1 MSNPSNPG
9 DTRSSPPVDT
19 CDFVLGALVRWGPR
33 EQLGVIEGL
42 QGDGDGDA
50 AEIGFDDGTKKIIKT
65 EAGVLERVRL
75 AVGDRVVRDGGP
87 PGVIIGQGS
96 SGDYPTWEVSFP
108 EGISN
113 VAEIGLRPALV
124 QDPVDRM
131 RRSLLGSAEAFN
143 LRATA
148 ADYWYSNEHSPLVSL
163 SHARVDLKPHQV
175 SVVHR
180 VTSNYPYR
188 FMLCDEVGLGK
199 TIEAAMIIKELRARG
214 QANRVLVIV
223 PPGLIRQWQYELKTK
238 FNEPFAIFNTA
249 TLRHL
254 KDEGVANPWMSK
266 ESVIVSHTWASA
278 GSDRRQEIADVP
290 WDMVVVDEAHHA
302 RARKDGSTTRTTN
315 LYALVSDLIARP
327 EAARRG
333 ALLLTATPLQLE
345 HYELYSL
352 CDMLNP
358 ILFASEDDFS
368 EHMSSLEGLNHLAE
382 RLEKGS
388 LPTNLQELAELEEDA
403 EHFLD
408 LEEGAARELMQA
420 DPRELAEQLKSLHR
434 VSEVLIRNRK
444 SVVGGFQPRTAVT
457 WDVELSE
464 HERRVHDLMD
474 EVLERGWARAAGT
487 GQNTVGFQ
495 MVILQKLLASSSRA
509 LLTSLTKRRDRLV
522 SGARAEIGELE
533 AESALEDDSDAGE
546 VVEAMAGAASQ
557 EASEFDEVITEL
569 KAIRLDMKAKILRAN
584 LKKLF
589 EDEPDGKVIIFTEFR
604 ETQAMLES
612 LLSAIGTVELFHGRL
627 KPEQKDAA
635 VKSFRVGSGP
645 RMLVSTEAGG
655 EGRNF
660 QFCHYIVNYDLPW
673 NPMKVEQRIG
683 RLDRIGQE
691 HPVVIFNFHVR
702 GTIEGRI
709 LEVLERRINI
719 FEDTVGGLDPIL
731 GDAEADIRTAVKLA
745 AHERDAAIDRI
756 GLRLEQDVER
766 ARQAEKLAADFIMD
780 AKSFV
785 AEIVA
790 TAAGTQS
797 PISQDE
803 FEKFEI
809 ALLKSANTYIGPR
822 EENGERRIYFHVP
835 FTLEHPELVAGQEAR
850 RVCFD
855 PHVNPDSEL
864 VEYLGFGHPIIDALV
879 RRTLDQHLDG
889 SAAVRRVDGAELG
902 IGSPGWLFNWIL
914 TVGGLSSRRFVL
926 PVFVPD
932 GSDADYDAGMK
943 LLKSSRAFA
952 PEDVKGNPPLEKLE
966 DAHARA
972 QAFVKK
978 RHDEELAEA
987 QREAAAGLEDTTGAH
1002 ARPLRSAC
1010 QRRPGPDRR
1019 LLCHPGPLGG
1029 VRRRPASASDSAL
1042 AGESDAGASR
1052 ARDDSQRSGT
1062 RTGCTLKADGAD
1074 GRVLASEPCPDRAR
1088 DTRRANDATAP

>member
-1 MSNPSNPG
+1 MSARSNSEEIQ
-9 DTRSSPPVDT
+9 TTSPDGS
-19 CDFVLGALVRWGPR
+19 DFVLGALVRWGPH
-33 EQLGVIEGL
+33 EQLGVIEAL
-42 QGDGDGDA
+42 QSDGDGDA
-50 AEIGFDDGTKKIIKT
+50 AEIGFDDGSKKIIKT

-75 AVGDRVVRDGGP
+75 AVGDRVVRDGGA
-87 PGVIIGQGS
+87 PGVIIGQVS
-96 SGDYPTWEVSFP
+96 TGDYPTWEVSFP

-124 QDPVDRM
+124 QDPVARL
-131 RRSLLGSAEAFN
+131 RSGLLESAQEFN

-163 SHARVDLKPHQV
+163 AHARVDLKPHQV

-180 VTSNYPYR
+180 VTTSYPYR

-223 PPGLIRQWQYELKTK
+223 PPGLMRQWQYELKTK
-238 FNEPFAIFNTA
+238 FNEPFAIFNSS

-254 KDEGVANPWMSK
+254 KDEGVANPWFSK
-266 ESVIVSHTWASA
+266 ESVIVSHTWACA
-278 GSDRRQEIADVP
+278 TPERRQEIADVP
-290 WDMVVVDEAHHA
+290 WDMIVVDEAHHA
-302 RARKDGSTTRTTN
+302 RARKDGSSTRTTN
-315 LYALVSDLIARP
+315 LYNLVRELIARP
-327 EAARRG
+327 EAARRA

-358 ILFASEDDFS
+358 VLFASEDDFS
-368 EHMSSLEGLNHLAE
+368 EHMANLEGLNHLAE
-382 RLEKGS
+382 GLEGDRLPED
-388 LPTNLQELAELEEDA
+388 PDELAELEEEV

-408 LEEGAARELMQA
+408 LEEGAARELMQN
-420 DPRELAEQLKSLHR
+420 DPEALAERLKALHR

-457 WDVELSE
+457 WDVDLSE
-464 HERRVHDLMD
+464 HEQRVHDLMD
-474 EVLERGWARAAGT
+474 EVLERGWERAAST

-509 LLTSLTKRRDRLV
+509 LLTSLTKRRDRVLAE
-522 SGARAEIGELE
+522 ARAEMSVLE
-533 AESALEDDSDAGE
+533 AESALAEDSDAAS
-546 VVEAMAGAASQ
+546 VVEALVRSDAQ
-557 EASEFDEVITEL
+557 EASEFDEVIREL
-569 KAIRLDMKAKILRAN
+569 KAIRLDSKAKVLRSN

-589 EDEPDGKVIIFTEFR
+589 DDEPDGKVIVFTEFR
-604 ETQAMLES
+604 ETQAMLETV
-612 LLSAIGTVELFHGRL
+612 LSAISKVGVFHGQL
-627 KPEQKDAA
+627 TPEQKDS
-635 VKSFRVGSGP
+635 VVREFRVGSGP
-645 RMLVSTEAGG
+645 QVLISTEAGG

-691 HPVVIFNFHVR
+691 HPVVIFNFHVK

-719 FEDTVGGLDPIL
+719 FEDAVGGLDPIL

-745 AHERDAAIDRI
+745 ARERDAAIERL
-756 GLRLEQDVER
+756 GLRLGQEVDR

-790 TAAGTQS
+790 KAAGTEA
-797 PISQDE
+797 PISQGD
-803 FEKFEI
+803 FEVFEI

-822 EENGERRIYFHVP
+822 EDNGERRIFFHVP
-835 FTLEHPELVAGQEAR
+835 FTLEHPELVAGQDAR

-855 PHVNPDSEL
+855 PHLNPDSEL
-864 VEYLGFGHPIIDALV
+864 VEYLGFGHPVIDALV
-879 RRTLDQHLDG
+879 QRTLHQRLDG
-889 SAAVRRVDGAELG
+889 SAAVRRVDSAATGVE
-902 IGSPGWLFNWIL
+902 SPGWLFNWIL
-914 TVGGLSSRRFVL
+914 TVGGIASRRFVL
-926 PVFVPD
+926 PVFVSDD
-932 GSDADYDAGMK
+932 GDADYDAGMR
-943 LLKSSRAFA
+943 LLRASRAFA
-952 PEDVKGNPPLEKLE
+952 PEESQAGPPLDRLD
-966 DAHARA
+966 DAHGLA
-972 QAFVKK
+972 QALVKA

-987 QREAAAGLEDTTGAH
+987 QREAAAGHETQR
-1002 ARPLRSAC
+1002 ART
-1010 QRRPGPDRR
+1010 Q
-1019 LLCHPGPLGG
+1019 
-1029 VRRRPASASDSAL
+1029 AL
-1042 AGESDAGASR
+1042 YESR
-1052 ARDDSQRSGT
+1052 ARGAQDRIDACRQTLERLEDSDETQRRQAIPLWQANLARADAELQMIQSDLE
-1062 RTGCTLKADGAD
+1062 RALAELSKHSVPTGEYSLLNVARIEIDGATPA
-1074 GRVLASEPCPDRAR
+1074 V
-1088 DTRRANDATAP
+1088 RRAGL